1 MAMSVASHLHIRLDE
16 YDARIR
22 TFVPRYDEMI
32 EAAAGTLGV
41 LEQARPHVIDLGT
54 GTGALAA
61 RCLDVRPDA
70 EMTVVDEDAA
80 ILDLARQRLR
90 SRGPTAVFIHA
101 SFVDFVLP
109 PCDAVVASLA
119 LHHIKT
125 KEAKALMYRRCRD
138 AVRTGGVFVWADCC
152 PSLDPAL
159 AAIERD
165 AWRAHLRR
173 TYSED
178 ETTGFFNAWAQEDV
192 YFCLPDELAML
203 RQSGFAAE
211 VTWRN
216 GAMAVIVAR

>member
-1 MAMSVASHLHIRLDE
+1 
-16 YDARIR
+16 
-22 TFVPRYDEMI
+22 
-32 EAAAGTLGV
+32 
-41 LEQARPHVIDLGT
+41 
-54 GTGALAA
+54 
-61 RCLDVRPDA
+61 
-70 EMTVVDEDAA
+70 MTVVDEDAA

-138 AVRTGGVFVWADCC
+138 AVRAGGVFVWADCC

-192 YFCLPDELAML
+192 YSASPTNWPCFGSA
-203 RQSGFAAE
+203 GFAAE

-216 GAMAVIVAR
+216 GAMAVIVCSLTRGDQSPGGIT